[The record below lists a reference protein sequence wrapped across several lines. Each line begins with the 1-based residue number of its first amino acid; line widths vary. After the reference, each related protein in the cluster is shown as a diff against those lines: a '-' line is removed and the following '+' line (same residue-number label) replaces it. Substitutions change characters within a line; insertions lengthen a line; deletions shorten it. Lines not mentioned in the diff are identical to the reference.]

1 MPRSVRVFEVPVPCG
16 TWIVVGIGE
25 PRVVLSSSWVTRVA
39 SIDEAIALSLSVSNA
54 RVAFGCPRGTGIIR
68 NGTVAAHTVIVVD
81 RAVVL
86 RHWSVVVDDRAITVV
101 DGLTACSV
109 VRNARITVDRRLT
122 LVSDPRI
129 VGNRLLFGNRS
140 SVIDARIVS
149 RTTLV
154 GNARIMIT
162 MTLISDATIISNAR
176 VVTRVT
182 LIRNW
187 TLVGNPRIVLTMTLI
202 GNARVVVPV
211 TVVSNPR
218 IVIPV
223 VLVAYMAVSGNRSG
237 SWLPVAMRVD
247 VGIELVSVLE
257 LALLLEALL
266 LGETIAFSGVC
277 FQLLRFGSLAL
288 GFGCLYLGV
297 GVSLLRFGLATLGV
311 RFPGMDFMLRLGSFL
326 TDPGGLLA
334 LVFALLSR
342 GLTTDRNDDAD
353 DNQNNDD
360 RYDYPDDGSCIHALS
375 PCCLFGSH

>member
-16 TWIVVGIGE
+16 TRIVVGIGK
-25 PRVVLSSSWVTRVA
+25 PRIVLSSSWFTRVA
-39 SIDEAIALSLSVSNA
+39 SIDEAIALSLSVSDA
-54 RVAFGCPRGTGIIR
+54 RVAFGCPGGTGIIR
-68 NGTVAAHTVIVVD
+68 NGTIAAHTVVVVD
-81 RAVVL
+81 RTVVL
-86 RHWSVVVDDRAITVV
+86 RHWSIVVDDRTITVV

-122 LVSDPRI
+122 LVGDPRI

-154 GNARIMIT
+154 SNVT
-162 MTLISDATIISNAR
+162 FVSNPTIISDAR

-182 LIRNW
+182 LVSNPRIMI
-187 TLVGNPRIVLTMTLI
+187 TVVLVGNPRIVITVTL
-202 GNARVVVPV
+202 
-211 TVVSNPR
+211 VSNPR

-237 SWLPVAMRVD
+237 SRLPVAMRVD
-247 VGIELVSVLE
+247 VRIELIGVLE

-277 FQLLRFGSLAL
+277 VQPLRFGSLAF
-288 GFGCLYLGV
+288 GFGCLNLGV

-311 RFPGMDFMLRLGSFL
+311 RFPGMHLMLRLGSFL

-334 LVFALLSR
+334 LVFALLGS
-342 GLTTDRNDDAD
+342 GLTADRDDDAD
-353 DNQNNDD
+353 DNQNDDD